1 MQITLRVPPRM
12 FLCAFPCVSHSRL
25 PLFLRKY
32 ISPCKRR
39 REDAQPGSAPRAW
52 TRMPSCARSEPGA
65 PTASSP
71 PPAAAGPAGRG
82 GPGRGWRAGAERPR
96 PTSAIG
102 PAAAPPRPA
111 PPPAARQLFR
121 AGGAGAAPAAVAA
134 WAGADSARPAH
145 AERLPAG
152 RGKVVDWPLGKLSVR
167 RWRRGAVR
175 CGRVSWRR
183 VAPLRSQ
190 RGALRRRG
198 GHARRQPAAAL
209 R

>member
-52 TRMPSCARSEPGA
+52 TRMPSCARSEPCA
-65 PTASSP
+65 PTAGSP

-134 WAGADSARPAH
+134 A
-145 AERLPAG
+145 
-152 RGKVVDWPLGKLSVR
+152 
-167 RWRRGAVR
+167 RWRHGPELT
-175 CGRVSWRR
+175 
-183 VAPLRSQ
+183 APAPHTPSVC
-190 RGALRRRG
+190 RRG
-198 GHARRQPAAAL
+198 GEKLSTGRSGNFLSAVGGAEPSGAVGSRGVASLRSARSGAR
-209 R
+209 